1 MQKSRNYQM
10 MTSIKYQVDVVMMAK
25 TIQNANGILTARSM
39 IGSMETE
46 DGRVNTVESIWAE
59 KRDYESHLI

>member
-46 DGRVNTVESIWAE
+46 ERRVDTVVSIRTKKLE
-59 KRDYESHLI
+59 CESHLI